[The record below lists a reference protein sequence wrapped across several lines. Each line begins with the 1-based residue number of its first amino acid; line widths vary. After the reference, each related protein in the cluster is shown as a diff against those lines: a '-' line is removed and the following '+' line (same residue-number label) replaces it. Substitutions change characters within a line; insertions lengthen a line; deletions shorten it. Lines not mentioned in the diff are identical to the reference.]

1 MIDNLYSYAEKLAGD
16 LGKDLVHHCY
26 LKCLNVSADSKQA
39 YLLTVIRN
47 EWLNKKSE
55 FHKLYGNETSIER
68 DVKETVSE
76 TSKYDSITLHTV
88 LLSLENDGYMDE
100 VFVFKQCYLSE
111 TQMSFSKR
119 SGINLKTVKKICNF
133 VKNKIRERYVD

>member
-1 MIDNLYSYAEKLAGD
+1 MIESLYSYAERLAGG
-16 LGKDLVHHCY
+16 LGRDLVHHCY
-26 LKCLNVSADSKQA
+26 LKCLNITAESKKA

-55 FHKLYGNETSIER
+55 FHRLYGNETSIESE
-68 DVKETVSE
+68 VKEAISE
-76 TSKYDSITLHTV
+76 DGKYDSITLHTV
-88 LLSLENDGYMDE
+88 LLSLENDGYKDE

-111 TQMSFSKR
+111 TQTSFAKR